1 MGNESGVRSQ
11 GMKETGKT
19 ASSASGLFMKIVI
32 CLFALVTC
40 DSLPVTCVSHAAISD
55 RVIAFVDD
63 HAITLSELTEQY
75 QNTIKVSPGITIG
88 EVLNTMI
95 NKVLIVREA
104 RKYRIEAPSVEQIMR
119 EYIDLKIRAYIRV
132 GEADIEQFYRDN
144 KANFPGRDYEDV
156 REEIEKYLSEREL
169 NERLKEVLRELRTR
183 AYIRIYLDKD
193 R

>member
-1 MGNESGVRSQ
+1 MRSL
-11 GMKETGKT
+11 KRIVVLFLFLTPYALLLT
-19 ASSASGLFMKIVI
+19 AEG
-32 CLFALVTC
+32 
-40 DSLPVTCVSHAAISD
+40 HAAISD